1 MINLKIRWQKLITE
15 LNVNPTQSEKMYA
28 FLEKKYTEKHRRYHN
43 LQHLRELFAY
53 VDKYADLLPEKCLV
67 ELAIW
72 YHDSI
77 YSVWRPAKNELKSA
91 ELAERECEHLKLSR
105 PEKKRLK
112 AWIIGTKAHCLP
124 PSHDTASGRLFMDFD
139 TAILGAEP
147 KIYEQYRKNIRAEY
161 GIYPDLLYNAGRKKA
176 LQAFLEKPIFLTN
189 LFKEKYEK
197 QARANITQELKML

>member
-1 MINLKIRWQKLITE
+1 MTE
-15 LNVNPTQSEKMYA
+15 LNANPTRSEKMYA
-28 FLEKKYTEKHRRYHN
+28 SLEKKYTEKHRRYHN

-53 VDKYADLLPEKCLV
+53 VDKYADLLPEKRLV

-91 ELAERECEHLKLSR
+91 EAAERECAHLDLTKK
-105 PEKKRLK
+105 EKERLK
-112 AWIIGTKAHCLP
+112 AWIIGTKAHRLP
-124 PSHDTASGRLFMDFD
+124 PAHDTPSGRLFMDFD

-161 GIYPDLLYNAGRKKA
+161 SIYPDLIYNAGRKKA
-176 LQAFLEKPIFLTN
+176 LQTFLEKPIYLTE
-189 LFKEKYEK
+189 LFREKYEE
-197 QARANITQELKML
+197 QARENIKNELK